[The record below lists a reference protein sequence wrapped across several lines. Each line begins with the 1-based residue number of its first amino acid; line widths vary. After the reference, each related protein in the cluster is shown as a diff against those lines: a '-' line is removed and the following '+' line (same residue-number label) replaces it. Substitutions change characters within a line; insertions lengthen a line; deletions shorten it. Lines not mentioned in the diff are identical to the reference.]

1 MRVLSRIDAAIGM
14 SLSPSVL
21 FELPT
26 VREQAREIRRLVMA
40 NPPPESTI

>member
-1 MRVLSRIDAAIGM
+1 VRVLSRIDAVIGV

-26 VREQAREIRRLVMA
+26 VREQAREIRRLVTA
-40 NPPPESTI
+40 NPPPESTT